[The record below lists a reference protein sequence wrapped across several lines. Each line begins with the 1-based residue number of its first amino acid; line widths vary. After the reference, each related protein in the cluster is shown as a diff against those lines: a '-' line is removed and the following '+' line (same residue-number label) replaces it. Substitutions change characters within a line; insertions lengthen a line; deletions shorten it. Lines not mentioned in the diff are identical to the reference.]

1 MQFPRIILDSTWPK
15 HLVIVGYYNDALHSR
30 ENSDLAQS
38 GMTQRKL
45 TEWSSPC
52 RGWVVV
58 QLNPFRTLTNDV

>member
-45 TEWSSPC
+45 TEWSSPVED
-52 RGWVVV
+52 GLWSNSIHSV
-58 QLNPFRTLTNDV
+58 P